1 MFKILIIGIII
12 VLIILVLSIMT
23 INKGYAYKHY
33 VDKLEDNP
41 YTKKNKE
48 NSNMLRILRITIALT
63 VFVMSAIGL
72 YTGQNNFL
80 PLSQFLLGAL
90 MFLIAFEQ
98 IKKKE
103 AATGLICIIS
113 GAFIWIVLIIS
124 YIK

>member
-1 MFKILIIGIII
+1 
-12 VLIILVLSIMT
+12 
-23 INKGYAYKHY
+23 
-33 VDKLEDNP
+33 
-41 YTKKNKE
+41 
-48 NSNMLRILRITIALT
+48 MLRILRIIVALT
-63 VFVMSAIGL
+63 VIVVSAIGL

-103 AATGLICIIS
+103 AATGFICIIA

>member
-1 MFKILIIGIII
+1 
-12 VLIILVLSIMT
+12 
-23 INKGYAYKHY
+23 
-33 VDKLEDNP
+33 
-41 YTKKNKE
+41 
-48 NSNMLRILRITIALT
+48 MLRILRIIVALS
-63 VFVMSAIGL
+63 VIIMSAIGL

-103 AATGLICIIS
+103 SGTGVICIAA
-113 GAFIWIVLIIS
+113 GAFSWIVLIIT